1 MDIISNFKKIKDN
14 VYNINKNVIVI
25 AVSKTFSLD
34 QVQPLINYGHLDYG
48 ENKVQEAKDKWS
60 KIIIHNSK
68 LRLHMIGKLQT
79 NKVQD
84 AVKLFNF
91 IHSLDNEKLAFKLSI
106 YEKQLS
112 KKLKYFIQVNFDND
126 QRKSG
131 ISPDRI
137 EQFINYCKLDCNLN
151 IIGFMCIPPLGTN
164 PDGFFLKLK
173 NLANE
178 YNLTEL
184 SMGMSAD
191 YKNAI
196 QLGSTF
202 IRIGSSIF
210 GNRS

>member
-1 MDIISNFKKIKDN
+1 MDIISNFKKIKEN
-14 VYNINKNVIVI
+14 VYNINQNAIVI

-151 IIGFMCIPPLGTN
+151 IIGFMCIPPLGAN
-164 PDGFFLKLK
+164 PDGFFLRLK

-178 YNLTEL
+178 YHLTEL

>member
-1 MDIISNFKKIKDN
+1 MDIISNFKKIKEN

-106 YEKQLS
+106 YEKQFS

-131 ISPDRI
+131 ILPNRI
-137 EQFINYCKLDCNLN
+137 GQFINYCKLDCNLN
-151 IIGFMCIPPLGTN
+151 IIGFMCIPPLGSN
-164 PDGFFLKLK
+164 PNDFFLKLK

-210 GNRS
+210 GSRN